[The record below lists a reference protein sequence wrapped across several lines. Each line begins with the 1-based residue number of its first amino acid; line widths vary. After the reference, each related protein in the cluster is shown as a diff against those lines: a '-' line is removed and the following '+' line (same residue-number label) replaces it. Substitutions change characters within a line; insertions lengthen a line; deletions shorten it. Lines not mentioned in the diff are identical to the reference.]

1 MDVVITA
8 EICVNRTPTGI
19 QEHQTCFGYNLG
31 AAYRLLKGVDCN
43 ERCTYAALAT
53 VLAVVFQN
61 LDQHLFL

>member
-43 ERCTYAALAT
+43 ERCTYAALIIHSVDCGIADS
-53 VLAVVFQN
+53 FP
-61 LDQHLFL
+61 DIS